1 MSLIYNDVKND
12 IHKINSFN
20 NNHFTK
26 EMLQELLQRSLNQR
40 LNKLESSNKE
50 QTSNLNYTSKYF
62 KEFSKAINQFSKFLE
77 ESLLIK
83 EKEREII
90 EKKENIETN
99 NNPLKITSKK
109 SNESS
114 GSANLQ
120 KNNKM
125 KQNNKKLENS
135 LRIRSNTQALFKSQQ
150 FKKQSNNILIAKT
163 LFSSRN
169 NEEKK
174 IKSKQ
179 NIIISPDKEKNNKS
193 TGRND
198 TPQKVQKTGYFL
210 ERNTINFKVPKTE
223 KRAKTKNLKN
233 KDRNSIKFN
242 NISENKFEN
251 EQYFTEK
258 DNINNSKYLTSLKKS
273 YQNSKSNIK
282 NKKEIAF
289 NLHNSIKSNNN
300 EFSKTMKNKF
310 INKTLD
316 IDDNEK
322 INMKSSFST
331 KKKRKLKLNGSGS
344 NNINDIKDIVKL
356 VDNVNQNI
364 AKLLESNDI
373 LNNNKSL
380 MMTSLELTHSNKID
394 EESNFR
400 SSKNLLDNDDISN
413 IIEKKSLKLKKKK
426 VNPNIALF
434 KDIDDKK
441 NDNIRQ
447 NILNEEN
454 KENKESPSYKYIL
467 RRKSKNFEDNKR
479 YQSKENSLVL
489 EMNKI
494 KNKIEIEN
502 EKKIIKNIDVIEI
515 FKKDKKI
522 LRNIVSYLK
531 DIEIILFASSNNYL
545 NKERIAILDNK
556 KEELLKILNLKKDET
571 METKIKS
578 IKSEFSEEV
587 LRNPPID
594 FSPSEEAE
602 RKLKDLNKNENIE
615 IFKRDLDINNKDN
628 NILIIAY
635 KILFVLLEEEEI
647 YCIINNK
654 NFWKKCSNYLFENSE
669 GKIGDFILDKILLF
683 DFGSKSFNKI
693 QNILKDNREDILKEI
708 QSNEKFFIL
717 PLIKEILEYFGIIFD
732 PKKTQGHIF
741 IKNLKNNQM
750 IINYLNNLKVRYFL
764 AKYEEDDDE

>member
-198 TPQKVQKTGYFL
+198 TPQKVQKKGYFL

-545 NKERIAILDNK
+545 NKERIAILDN
-556 KEELLKILNLKKDET
+556 
-571 METKIKS
+571 
-578 IKSEFSEEV
+578 
-587 LRNPPID
+587 
-594 FSPSEEAE
+594 
-602 RKLKDLNKNENIE
+602 
-615 IFKRDLDINNKDN
+615 
-628 NILIIAY
+628 
-635 KILFVLLEEEEI
+635 
-647 YCIINNK
+647 
-654 NFWKKCSNYLFENSE
+654 
-669 GKIGDFILDKILLF
+669 
-683 DFGSKSFNKI
+683 
-693 QNILKDNREDILKEI
+693 
-708 QSNEKFFIL
+708 
-717 PLIKEILEYFGIIFD
+717 
-732 PKKTQGHIF
+732 
-741 IKNLKNNQM
+741 
-750 IINYLNNLKVRYFL
+750 
-764 AKYEEDDDE
+764 

>member
-282 NKKEIAF
+282 NKKEIAL

-545 NKERIAILDNK
+545 NKERIAILDN
-556 KEELLKILNLKKDET
+556 
-571 METKIKS
+571 
-578 IKSEFSEEV
+578 
-587 LRNPPID
+587 
-594 FSPSEEAE
+594 
-602 RKLKDLNKNENIE
+602 
-615 IFKRDLDINNKDN
+615 
-628 NILIIAY
+628 
-635 KILFVLLEEEEI
+635 
-647 YCIINNK
+647 
-654 NFWKKCSNYLFENSE
+654 
-669 GKIGDFILDKILLF
+669 
-683 DFGSKSFNKI
+683 
-693 QNILKDNREDILKEI
+693 
-708 QSNEKFFIL
+708 
-717 PLIKEILEYFGIIFD
+717 
-732 PKKTQGHIF
+732 
-741 IKNLKNNQM
+741 
-750 IINYLNNLKVRYFL
+750 
-764 AKYEEDDDE
+764 